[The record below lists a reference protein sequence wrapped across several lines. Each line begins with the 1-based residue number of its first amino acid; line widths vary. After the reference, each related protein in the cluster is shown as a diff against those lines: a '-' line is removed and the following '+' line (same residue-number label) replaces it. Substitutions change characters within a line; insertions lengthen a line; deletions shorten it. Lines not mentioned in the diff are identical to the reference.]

1 MKSSKQPKG
10 CYLKLIANNSGYLF
24 ADGSHAI
31 CTLHEKVRKVDGTE
45 TMICGMK
52 LKPNDTSWPFI
63 FGSSCVGIQ
72 HDGDDL
78 LCGMKDLESY
88 GVCLHSCNTR
98 MPDGKVQSFCGL
110 KLLSDFNLLIAMKQ
124 TNAAVTDTALKTT
137 PEENQ
142 GKLFRMEVTADKV
155 TYPFIHECNEVII
168 FSQKISIHT
177 GKEITLCGLK
187 LIPIT
192 SPYPCKEE
200 SHLVAVQAQKFKRQ
214 NGEDQMFCGL
224 IVTPDKQASLFAIG
238 CFHTGMAGWKRKTV
252 QKRPTDSTISQ
263 GTTVQELPQRDREK
277 SAADYET
284 TPGSITATGQTTY
297 TVTRPASNTSGVDPP
312 ALNFGPPSY
321 NCPTCNAVMWYE
333 ERSKSTPVSEP
344 ISFSSC
350 CQNGKILLEPLRNT
364 PEPLKRLLD
373 YDQAGTSTFRDNIRT
388 YNSMFCFTSF
398 GAQIDNSI
406 NQGRG
411 VYTFRISG
419 QNYHRIGSL
428 LPSDG
433 AEPRY
438 AQLYFFDTQNEIKH
452 RISAIVGKG
461 KTNSKIDEAIVG
473 SLMDM
478 LNEHN
483 CVAKAFRMARD
494 WCLANEDHPCELRLL
509 AQRSTLRQY
518 STPNVSEIAALV
530 TNDFGVSSEP
540 RDIVVSTTNGFLQRI
555 SELHPL
561 YMALQYPLLFPY
573 GESGYHEAIPY
584 FSNTGRRKTKRTCLT
599 MREFYCYR
607 IHYRPNEG
615 TTLLRGGR
623 LYQQYLV
630 DSYTAA
636 EEQRLRYVRTHQT
649 ELRVELYDSVCDA
662 VTRGDTNEKALGQ
675 RIVLP
680 ASFTGSPRY
689 MVQNYQ
695 DAMALCRKF
704 GNPDLFITF
713 TANPKWPEV
722 GHMLSFIPGQK
733 SHDRAEDMA
742 RVFKM
747 KLDDMMYDI
756 MKNNVF
762 GQALAGVHTIEFQKR
777 GLPHAHILIWLDEKA
792 KCKTPADIDD
802 IISAE
807 IPLESIDP
815 RGYKAV
821 TDYMLH
827 GPCGPDAKDASC
839 MNMGKCMKHFPKPF
853 YQETTIDEDGYAVY
867 RRRKTNNIVVKYK
880 IPLDNRFVVPYNRYL
895 LLKYDA
901 HINVEWCNRSKAI
914 KYLFKYL
921 NKGPDRATIVF
932 HDNLKEDGKTQSTII
947 TKVDEVKNYLDCRYL
962 SPCEAVWHLFALDIH
977 YCKPSVVK
985 LTYHLP
991 EKHTL
996 TLHDSESLPALL
1008 RRPGIKDTMF
1018 TKWFELNRREKHA
1031 RQYKYSE
1038 IPSEYVWVSKD
1049 KYWEKRRR
1057 RKNTVGR
1064 IVYCHSA
1071 AGPRYYL
1078 RMLLNVVKGPQ
1089 SYKNLKTVNGR
1100 VCESF
1105 KEACYA
1111 YGLLNDDREWS
1122 EAIT

>member
-10 CYLKLIANNSGYLF
+10 CFLKLIANNSGYLF

-110 KLLSDFNLLIAMKQ
+110 KLLSDFNLLTAMKQ

-142 GKLFRMEVTADKV
+142 GKLFCMEVTADKV

-200 SHLVAVQAQKFKRQ
+200 SHLVAVQTQKFKRQ

-224 IVTPDKQASLFAIG
+224 IVTPDKQASLFATG
-238 CFHTGMAGWKRKTV
+238 CFHTGMAGRKRKTV
-252 QKRPTDSTISQ
+252 QKRPTGTSDTETVMKKKKNVIKISTNARNEKIAANICSDSTISQ

-277 SAADYET
+277 SVADYET
-284 TPGSITATGQTTY
+284 TPGSITAT
-297 TVTRPASNTSGVDPP
+297 GVDPP

-438 AQLYFFDTQNEIKH
+438 AQLYFFDTQNEIRH

-461 KTNSKIDEAIVG
+461 KTNSKIDETIVG

-494 WCLANEDHPCELRLL
+494 WCSVNEDHPCELRLL

-540 RDIVVSTTNGFLQRI
+540 RDIVVSTTNGLLQRI

-573 GESGYHEAIPY
+573 GKSGYHEAIPY
-584 FSNTGRRKTKRTCLT
+584 FSNTGRRKTKRTYLT
-599 MREFYCYR
+599 MREFYCYI

-630 DSYTAA
+630 DSYTAV

-662 VTRGDTNEKALGQ
+662 VTRGDTNAKALGQ

-733 SHDRAEDMA
+733 SHDRAEDVA

-747 KLDDMMYDI
+747 KLDDMMHDI

-762 GQALAGVHTIEFQKR
+762 GQALAGVYTIEFQKR

-839 MNMGKCMKHFPKPF
+839 MNMGKCMKYFPKLF

-867 RRRKTNNIVVKYK
+867 RRRKTNNTV
-880 IPLDNRFVVPYNRYL
+880 
-895 LLKYDA
+895 
-901 HINVEWCNRSKAI
+901 
-914 KYLFKYL
+914 
-921 NKGPDRATIVF
+921 
-932 HDNLKEDGKTQSTII
+932 EDGKTQSTII

-962 SPCEAVWHLFALDIH
+962 SPCEAVWRLFALDIH

-996 TLHDSESLPALL
+996 TLRDSESLPALL

-1038 IPSEYVWVSKD
+1038 IPAEYVWVSKD
-1049 KYWEKRRR
+1049 KY
-1057 RKNTVGR
+1057 
-1064 IVYCHSA
+1064 
-1071 AGPRYYL
+1071 
-1078 RMLLNVVKGPQ
+1078 
-1089 SYKNLKTVNGR
+1089 
-1100 VCESF
+1100 
-1105 KEACYA
+1105 
-1111 YGLLNDDREWS
+1111 
-1122 EAIT
+1122 